1 MGAPGASNIVWPDSF
16 GDPGPTDPRLYALAL
31 QLQGGG
37 LADQPSGAPDADPA
51 PDGALSPSLM
61 AARVLAAYNAAHP
74 SAAPADTPDPDAAAP
89 MVDAPDAVAPQ
100 SSDVEAVPASSV
112 AEPAAAQVA
121 TGGSANGP
129 PSQSPSPALD
139 PAGQFP
145 RPELSGGPDPLVAA
159 LAGQSPNEN
168 PFGLIVDP
176 KTGSVSHLRLDVGGD
191 PLDPNGPTLEPA
203 TPQEK
208 QSYLEWL
215 TGARANYPLGA
226 ISPEEQN
233 LRQMQAAGL
242 LPGGRPLPNVQGLL
256 QQVSRGEGTTDAD
269 AQAQGFKSGYDAV
282 YQYGR
287 YGLPPRDLT
296 DMSLDEIDAYQT
308 KMLNAERQEFA
319 KQGQPNRH
327 GSSPVGKYQFTQET
341 LHSLRNTLHLTGAEK
356 LTPQLQEQFARILLQ
371 RDELSDY
378 VQGKITADRFQK
390 KMRKTWSSIE
400 APDTTPPG
408 KKLAHGTSTEDFR
421 NALSTVERSGP

>member
-1 MGAPGASNIVWPDSF
+1 MGAPSASHIMWPDSF

-31 QLQGGG
+31 QLQAAGSPG
-37 LADQPSGAPDADPA
+37 QPSAAPDADQV
-51 PDGALSPSLM
+51 PDGALSPGLM

-74 SAAPADTPDPDAAAP
+74 AADMAQFAQVPPAGGAAAPAA
-89 MVDAPDAVAPQ
+89 VDAPDQGDGTP
-100 SSDVEAVPASSV
+100 PP
-112 AEPAAAQVA
+112 EP
-121 TGGSANGP
+121 
-129 PSQSPSPALD
+129 PSPALD
-139 PAGQFP
+139 PAGQFL
-145 RPELSGGPDPLVAA
+145 RPGLSGGPDPLVAA
-159 LAGQSPNEN
+159 LAGQNPGGN

-176 KTGSVSHLRLDVGGD
+176 ATGSVSHLRFGVGGD

-215 TGARANYPLGA
+215 TGAQANYPLGQ
-226 ISPEEQN
+226 ISPEERN

-308 KMLNAERQEFA
+308 KMLDAERQEFA
-319 KQGQPNRH
+319 KQGQPNRRL
-327 GSSPVGKYQFTQET
+327 SSPVGKYQFTQET
-341 LHSLRNTLHLTGAEK
+341 LHSLRNTLHLTGTEK

-378 VQGKITADRFQK
+378 VQGKITADQLQN
-390 KMRKTWSSIE
+390 KMRKTWTSIE